1 MEARRR
7 MSPPLGPPTSRRP
20 RMSRGGLPRWV
31 RQVPYAC
38 VLVGLAAGLAVEA
51 TGHFKKGSLLV
62 GAAVLFG
69 ALARLVLPA
78 GQVGLLATRKRAID
92 VLILVG
98 FAVAITVVAYA
109 VQP

>member
-1 MEARRR
+1 MNRR
-7 MSPPLGPPTSRRP
+7 
-20 RMSRGGLPRWV
+20 GLPRWV

-51 TGHFKKGSLLV
+51 TGHFKKGSLVV

-69 ALARLVLPA
+69 ALARLVLPV
-78 GQVGLLATRKRAID
+78 GQVGLLATRKRAFD
-92 VLILVG
+92 VLVLVG
-98 FAVAITVVAYA
+98 FAVAITAVAYA

>member
-1 MEARRR
+1 
-7 MSPPLGPPTSRRP
+7 MSS
-20 RMSRGGLPRWV
+20 GGLPRWF

-51 TGHFKKGSLLV
+51 TGHFKKGSLVV

-78 GQVGLLATRKRAID
+78 GKVGLLAARKRGID
-92 VLILVG
+92 VFILVG
-98 FAVAITVVAYA
+98 FAVAIIAVAYA